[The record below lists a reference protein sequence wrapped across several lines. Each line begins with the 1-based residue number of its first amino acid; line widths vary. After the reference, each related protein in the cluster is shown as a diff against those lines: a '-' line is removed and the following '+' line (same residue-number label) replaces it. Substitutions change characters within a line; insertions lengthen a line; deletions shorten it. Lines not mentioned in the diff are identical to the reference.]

1 MNSQEFHDKYYYMY
15 DKQVKIILKDGTMII
30 GLFNDEFFED
40 NSILV
45 DCEVIKINDIDKIEL
60 VK

>member
-15 DKQVKIILKDGTMII
+15 DKQVKIILKDGTIII